1 MTFDGASQI
10 ITLSS
15 TSTSASEIWSR
26 WNDWISSDSN
36 NAKWPLAMT
45 QVGGDD
51 LGGGLLIPPYI
62 FLINGW
68 RVRPM
73 ESNQLLVI
81 SGNLYVDGGGQ
92 PVVNTIGKYN
102 VSVQYTVPVQA
113 QGYSTTGGTSSGT
126 SISAADVWN
135 YTTRELT
142 SASAS
147 SLTTDQNNKLMSLNN
162 ADLSGIPASVWSN
175 VSRTLTE
182 DVSLPTDII
191 NKVNS
196 LNNYDDTFLR
206 SSLLDKASTTDI
218 QAISTK
224 LDSKPT
230 LKDIELS
237 SVLAKSSELTV
248 IENIMAGIPALAEIR
263 NEMINVQFGGL
274 EITNNQMIIKDKLNA
289 TIAIF
294 DLFDKHGLPTMSAV
308 YKRTVV

>member
-26 WNDWISSDSN
+26 WNDWLSSDSN
-36 NAKWPLAMT
+36 NAKWPLAMS

-73 ESNQLLVI
+73 ESNHLLVI

-113 QGYSTTGGTSSGT
+113 QGYSTTDGT

-135 YTTRELT
+135 YSTRELT
-142 SASAS
+142 SASIS

-162 ADLSGIPASVWSN
+162 
-175 VSRTLTE
+175 
-182 DVSLPTDII
+182 
-191 NKVNS
+191 
-196 LNNYDDTFLR
+196 YDDTSLI

-218 QAISTK
+218 QTLSTK
-224 LDSKPT
+224 IDSKPT
-230 LKDIELS
+230 LRDIELS

-274 EITNNQMIIKDKLNA
+274 EITLDQMIIKDKAGA

-294 DLFDKHGLPTMSAV
+294 DLFDKNGRPTMSAV
-308 YKRTVV
+308 YKRTVVQ

>member
-1 MTFDGASQI
+1 MTFDGSSQI

-36 NAKWPLAMT
+36 NAKWPLAMS

-73 ESNQLLVI
+73 ESNHLLVI

-113 QGYSTTGGTSSGT
+113 QGYSTTGGTSSGGSGGT

-142 SASAS
+142 SASIS

-162 ADLSGIPASVWSN
+162 
-175 VSRTLTE
+175 
-182 DVSLPTDII
+182 
-191 NKVNS
+191 
-196 LNNYDDTFLR
+196 YDDTSLI

-218 QAISTK
+218 QTLSTK
-224 LDSKPT
+224 IDSKPT
-230 LKDIELS
+230 LRDIELS

-248 IENIMAGIPALAEIR
+248 LENIMAGIPALAEIR

-274 EITNNQMIIKDKLNA
+274 EITLDQMIIKDKAGA

-308 YKRTVV
+308 YKRTVVQ